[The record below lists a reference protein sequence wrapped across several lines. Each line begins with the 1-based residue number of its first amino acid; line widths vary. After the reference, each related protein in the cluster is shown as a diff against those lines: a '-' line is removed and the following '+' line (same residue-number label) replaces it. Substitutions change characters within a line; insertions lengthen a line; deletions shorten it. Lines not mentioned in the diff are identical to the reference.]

1 MSKVG
6 KRLPFFRNKIHIQHD
21 FIKDSG
27 INVEIGG
34 NRSGGSFKLSYQIA
48 NVTYPNSWNI
58 TIVFSIFEA

>member
-1 MSKVG
+1 MCKVG
-6 KRLPFFRNKIHIQHD
+6 KRLPFFRNKIRIQHD

-48 NVTYPNSWNI
+48 NVTHPNS
-58 TIVFSIFEA
+58 

>member
-21 FIKDSG
+21 VSKDSG

-34 NRSGGSFKLSYQIA
+34 NHSGGSFKLSYQIA
-48 NVTYPNSWNI
+48 NVTHPNS
-58 TIVFSIFEA
+58 